1 MALPLISILT
11 PCYNSAY
18 LIHRLLDSVL
28 AQTYPNIEMLVIDDG
43 SSDNISEVMDSYTP
57 KFVEKGYA
65 LKLIHQENGGQ
76 SVAINNGLK
85 MIKGDFL
92 VWPDADDWYA
102 TADALEKLYA
112 AFQQNGDN
120 VGVVRCL
127 LNYYRDQTFQKVR
140 SFQPTSAHFEEDQF
154 EKCLFGQ
161 SYWFQPGDYMVK
173 TTTLFENIPN
183 GEIYTE
189 KRAGQ
194 NWQLMLP
201 MLYKQRCITVN
212 EHLYNVLER
221 TNSHSRPVNE
231 SFASRVGQIDAYQ
244 NTIFSTLD
252 RMVKMPDHER
262 EKYKRMVEDRYIK

>member
-1 MALPLISILT
+1 
-11 PCYNSAY
+11 
-18 LIHRLLDSVL
+18 
-28 AQTYPNIEMLVIDDG
+28 
-43 SSDNISEVMDSYTP
+43 
-57 KFVEKGYA
+57 
-65 LKLIHQENGGQ
+65 
-76 SVAINNGLK
+76 

-262 EKYKRMVEDRYIK
+262 EKYKRIVEDRYIKEKYLLSYRKGTKVDQQHYASLVDERNIVVESTTLFLAKHRYISYLLQLPQRIASKVKRMFFK